1 MAGMTARARTAGSR
15 SGLRWS
21 LYALGAWVVGG
32 AFAANALQAK
42 SAEDAP
48 TQTRLAA
55 RHELNS
61 PGTPRGLA
69 AGDFDGDGRDELLGV
84 MDFPGELAI
93 WSGLSSGLGGSRL
106 PQTLTIGGFSLG
118 PCIEQ
123 GVDGAP
129 VVVLAGREDEVLRRL
144 ELTRDESGLWS
155 AGETSVELASRPRA
169 LAVGSWSP
177 EGSPWT
183 AVGLQQGELRFF
195 EGAEPRGAVQL
206 GDELIT
212 CLAFLPEYGLLA
224 VGCQGGPSLRWIER
238 SDAGFAE
245 VGAQELEWIPRAL
258 SPHAIA
264 KDAPPRLCVA
274 GGDLELWFVD
284 PALAR
289 GSELDLEAGDPRRPI
304 EFQAGA
310 LPIGLDRSD
319 VDRDGREDLL
329 VLHHGDGR
337 LVVLHEFNGREPGRN
352 SALYGGPLPW
362 DLTAGDFDGDGFED
376 LAIGDAAAGILSLYF
391 GESEGLRTHVDHAA
405 TPAPHSMAVGDL
417 NGDGRPEVGLL
428 SALEDRLVVV
438 DGEGRILEDLRIPP
452 ESDALNLGDV
462 DGDGSPDAVLISAGD
477 GGAAAAVAWGAG
489 NGRVGQQGAVARLPL
504 DGKPF
509 DAVTV
514 DVDGD
519 GDAEVIVSDAAGGKL
534 WIIDHAGGR
543 QLKVRSERVVG
554 NGAGPLCAV
563 RGPAGEFVGVALGQ
577 RDVSQRF
584 GLALLL
590 PPDRAIP
597 YQLEQVGFI
606 VLPRPPEDVV
616 SADFDGDGRPDVA
629 ALMAGYSDN
638 TPGSILVALSPQA
651 EGAGFAMQPEMPTG
665 PKPFHLA
672 AGDLDGDGC
681 SELFATSQYA
691 NRVTTW
697 IGQPDRQRALRVG
710 YNLGAHRGCMNIE
723 VADMN
728 GDGRLDVVVGNNHS
742 ADFSVLLS
750 E

>member
-1 MAGMTARARTAGSR
+1 MTARRRAAEPIPR
-15 SGLRWS
+15 LRWS
-21 LYALGAWVVGG
+21 LCALGAWTASG
-32 AFAANALQAK
+32 ALAANAYQEG
-42 SAEDAP
+42 SVGEAP
-48 TQTRLAA
+48 VETRLAA

-69 AGDFDGDGRDELLGV
+69 AGDLDGDGRDELLGV

-93 WSGLSSGLGGSRL
+93 WSGLSSGLGGSR
-106 PQTLTIGGFSLG
+106 PAQTLEIGGFSLG

-123 GVDGAP
+123 EAGQAP
-129 VVVLAGREDEVLRRL
+129 VVVLAGREDETLRRL
-144 ELTRDESGLWS
+144 ALTREDSERWLASEESL
-155 AGETSVELASRPRA
+155 ELPSRPRA
-169 LAVGSWSP
+169 LTVGAWTP
-177 EGSPWT
+177 KGAPWT
-183 AVGLQQGELRFF
+183 AIGLQQGEVQFF
-195 EGAEPRGAVQL
+195 EGAEPRGRVQL

-212 CLAFLPEYGLLA
+212 CLTFLPEFGLLA
-224 VGCQGGPSLRWIER
+224 VGCQAGPSLRWVEV
-238 SDAGFAE
+238 SGSSFVE

-258 SPHAIA
+258 APHAM
-264 KDAPPRLCVA
+264 APDDSPRLCIA

-284 PALAR
+284 PALAKS
-289 GSELDLEAGDPRRPI
+289 GGADLEANDPRRPI

-310 LPIGLDRSD
+310 LPIDLHRSD

-337 LVVLHEFNGREPGRN
+337 LVVLHEFEGRKPGRN
-352 SALYGGPLPW
+352 AALYGGPLPW
-362 DLTAGDFDGDGFED
+362 DLTAGDFDGNGSED

-391 GESEGLRTHVDHAA
+391 GESAGLRTHVDHAA

-438 DGEGRILEDLRIPP
+438 DVDGRILEDLRIPP

-462 DGDGSPDAVLISAGD
+462 DGDGCLDAVLISAGD
-477 GGAAAAVAWGAG
+477 GGAAVAVAWGAG

-509 DAVTV
+509 DAVAV
-514 DVDGD
+514 DVDGN
-519 GDAEVIVSDAAGGKL
+519 GDVEVIVSDAAGGKL
-534 WIIDHAGGR
+534 WIIDHLGGR
-543 QLKVRSERVVG
+543 QLAVRAERVVG
-554 NGAGPLCAV
+554 TGAGPLCAV
-563 RGPAGEFVGVALGQ
+563 RGPSGEFVGVALGQ

-590 PPDRAIP
+590 PPERSNP
-597 YQLEQVGFI
+597 FQLEQVGFI

-629 ALMAGYSDN
+629 ALMAGYNDN
-638 TPGSILVALSPQA
+638 TPGSILVALSPRT
-651 EGAGFAMQPEMPTG
+651 EGEGFAMQAEMPTG

-672 AGDLDGDGC
+672 AGDLNGDGC
-681 SELFATSQYA
+681 AELFATSQYA

-728 GDGRLDVVVGNNHS
+728 GDGRLDVIVGNNHS
-742 ADFSVLLS
+742 ADFSLLLAES
-750 E
+750 R

>member
-1 MAGMTARARTAGSR
+1 MVGMTARARIAGIPGDFR
-15 SGLRWS
+15 WGDYVLGALAVSGL
-21 LYALGAWVVGG
+21 AWVH
-32 AFAANALQAK
+32 AAQETPASDR
-42 SAEDAP
+42 SA
-48 TQTRLAA
+48 TTRLAA

-69 AGDFDGDGRDELLGV
+69 AADFDGDGRDELLGV
-84 MDFPGELAI
+84 MDFPGALAV
-93 WSGLSSGLGGSRL
+93 WSGLTSGLDGSRL
-106 PQTLTIGGFSLG
+106 PQTLPVGGFSLG
-118 PCIEQ
+118 PCIERSSE
-123 GVDGAP
+123 GAP
-129 VVVLAGREDEVLRRL
+129 VVVLAGREDEALRRL
-144 ELTRDESGLWS
+144 ALSREESGAWS
-155 AGETSVELASRPRA
+155 ASEEVVELPSRPRA
-169 LAVGSWSP
+169 LAVGGWSP
-177 EGSPWT
+177 DGAPWT
-183 AVGLQQGELRFF
+183 AVGLQQGELQLF
-195 EGAEPRGAVQL
+195 EGAELRGSVQL
-206 GDELIT
+206 GDDLIT
-212 CLAFLPEYGLLA
+212 CLAFLPDDGLLA
-224 VGCQGGPSLRWIER
+224 VGCQSGPSLRWVER
-238 SDAGFAE
+238 SESGFRE
-245 VGAQELEWIPRAL
+245 VGAQSLGWIPRAL
-258 SPHAIA
+258 APHAIA
-264 KDAPPRLCVA
+264 EDAPPRLCVA

-289 GSELDLEAGDPRRPI
+289 EPELELNASDPRRPI

-337 LVVLHEFNGREPGRN
+337 LVVLHEFEGRQPGRN
-352 SALYGGPLPW
+352 AALYGGPLPW

-376 LAIGDAAAGILSLYF
+376 LAIGDAAAGILSIYF
-391 GESEGLRTHVDHAA
+391 GERSGLRTHADHAA

-438 DGEGRILEDLRIPP
+438 DADGRILDDLRVPP

-462 DGDGSPDAVLISAGD
+462 DGDGRRDAVLISAGD
-477 GGAAAAVAWGAG
+477 GGAAVAVAWGG
-489 NGRVGQQGAVARLPL
+489 GDGRVGQQGAVARLPL

-509 DAVTV
+509 DAVAV
-514 DVDGD
+514 DMDGN
-519 GDAEVIVSDAAGGKL
+519 GDAEVLVSDAAGGKL

-543 QLKVRSERVVG
+543 QVRVRSEQVVG
-554 NGAGPLCAV
+554 SGAGPLCAV
-563 RGPAGEFVGVALGQ
+563 RGPGGEFVGVALGQ

-590 PPDRAIP
+590 PPDRANP
-597 YQLEQVGFI
+597 YKLEQVGFI
-606 VLPRPPEDVV
+606 TLPRPPEDVV

-638 TPGSILVALSPQA
+638 TPGSILVALSPRSADEGFVMQA
-651 EGAGFAMQPEMPTG
+651 EMPTG

-681 SELFATSQYA
+681 AELFATSQYA
-691 NRVTTW
+691 NRVTSW
-697 IGQPDRQRALRVG
+697 IGQPDRKRALRSG

-728 GDGRLDVVVGNNHS
+728 GDGRLDVIVGNNHS
-742 ADFSVLLS
+742 ADFSLLLS